1 MEFDGRGLAV
11 GIALGVVIGLVL
23 MYVTGTSMWIPI
35 LAAVGAI
42 LGMNTGWFNRG
53 KSTSDRNPR

>member
-23 MYVTGTSMWIPI
+23 MYVTGSSMWIPI
-35 LAAVGAI
+35 LAGIGAI
-42 LGMNTGWFNRG
+42 LGMNTGWFNRSNQRQG
-53 KSTSDRNPR
+53 RDRR